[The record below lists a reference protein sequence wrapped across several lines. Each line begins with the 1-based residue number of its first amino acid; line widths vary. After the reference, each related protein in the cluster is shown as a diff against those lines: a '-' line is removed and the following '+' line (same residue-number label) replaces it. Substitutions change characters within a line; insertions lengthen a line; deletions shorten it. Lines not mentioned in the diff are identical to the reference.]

1 MRVFVTG
8 VTGLIGRRLAERLV
22 AHGDD
27 VTGLTRSA
35 DRARPLVPASVR
47 ILEGDPTQP
56 GAWQDSLA
64 ACEAVV
70 HLAGEPVMGRRW
82 SAERK
87 ALLTRSRVDGTRNV
101 AEACSRGGAQVR
113 VLVAGSAIGYYGATG
128 EREVDEHAP
137 AGSDFL
143 AELCVAW
150 EREAGYA
157 ASEQRRVVQ
166 LRIGVVLDPAG
177 GALQRMLTPFKAF
190 AGGPIGSGNQFLSW
204 IHRDDLGGL
213 LRLALDDARA
223 SGPINA
229 TAPTPATMRE
239 LSKAVGRALHRPS
252 WLPVPTFAA
261 RLVFGES
268 ASMFLDSQKVLPK
281 RAGELGY
288 RFRFPKLDDALA
300 DLLKI

>member
-190 AGGPIGSGNQFLSW
+190 AGGRLGEPISVVDPSRRSRRALAPGARRRARVRPDQR
-204 IHRDDLGGL
+204 HRAHA
-213 LRLALDDARA
+213 RHHARA
-223 SGPINA
+223 VEGGRPGAASPVVAAGA
-229 TAPTPATMRE
+229 HLRRPAGVWRI
-239 LSKAVGRALHRPS
+239 GFD
-252 WLPVPTFAA
+252 VP
-261 RLVFGES
+261 RQPEG
-268 ASMFLDSQKVLPK
+268 
-281 RAGELGY
+281 
-288 RFRFPKLDDALA
+288 LA
-300 DLLKI
+300 ETRR